1 MHQLQL
7 CPSQPS
13 EASYHNMTIGRIPS
27 IEGGIQPT
35 IFDAKADIL
44 TATAADTPAR
54 LAVGANDTVLTA
66 DSSTSTGLKWAAPAA
81 GGKVAQVVSTTKTN
95 SFSTSSTS
103 FTDITGLSVTITPTL
118 ATSKIL
124 VFVSVQVVGDSGV
137 ASAMWQLVRG
147 STAIAIGD
155 AEGSRIRSTGVA
167 YSSDTNTNF
176 SGSINFLDSPST
188 TSATTY
194 KCQVKIADVGTAYV
208 NRSEGFGDNVGHSV
222 NASTITVMEIL
233 A

>member
-1 MHQLQL
+1 MKDLFQSKSVWMVDDNVDGYNILPAVSLTCAIHWLFS
-7 CPSQPS
+7 PFVIIGSV
-13 EASYHNMTIGRIPS
+13 ASSG
-27 IEGGIQPT
+27 
-35 IFDAKADIL
+35 
-44 TATAADTPAR
+44 
-54 LAVGANDTVLTA
+54 DTV
-66 DSSTSTGLKWAAPAA
+66 
-81 GGKVAQVVSTTKTN
+81 
-95 SFSTSSTS
+95 TSSSCLGLPTPQQNLWSYCSGSATS
-103 FTDITGLSVTITPTL
+103 ITPTL

-167 YSSDTNTNF
+167 YTGDTNTNF

-208 NRSEGFGDNVGHSV
+208 NRSEGFGDNSGHSV

>member
-1 MHQLQL
+1 M
-7 CPSQPS
+7 S
-13 EASYHNMTIGRIPS
+13 TGRL
-27 IEGGIQPT
+27 GAGDTAIQPT
-35 IFDAKADIL
+35 ILNAKADIL

-66 DSSTSTGLKWAAPAA
+66 DSAEATGLKWAAPAS
-81 GGKVAQVVSTTKTN
+81 GGKVAQVVSTTKTS

-103 FTDITGLSVTITPTL
+103 MTDITGLSVSITPTL
-118 ATSKIL
+118 VTSKIL
-124 VFVSVQVVGDSGV
+124 VFLTVQVVGDNDVG
-137 ASAMWQLVRG
+137 SAMWQLVRD

-155 AEGSRIRSTGVA
+155 AEGSRVRSTGVA
-167 YSSDTNTNF
+167 YASGTNTNF
-176 SGSINFLDSPST
+176 SGTINFLDSPAT

-222 NASTITVMEIL
+222 NASSITVMEIL